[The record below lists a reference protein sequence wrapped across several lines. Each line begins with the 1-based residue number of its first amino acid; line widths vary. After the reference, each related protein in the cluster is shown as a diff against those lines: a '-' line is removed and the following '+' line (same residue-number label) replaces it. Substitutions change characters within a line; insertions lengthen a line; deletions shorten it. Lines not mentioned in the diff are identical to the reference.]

1 MLPSR
6 SSPTASRGSPSAP
19 AAAQG
24 RSCST
29 PPRPGTGS
37 PLRARKADRM
47 SEQAPRR
54 QREVLD
60 RQRLRSFLLGG
71 AAGIIAGILLAP
83 RSGRELR
90 GSIRERAG
98 EARERSRE
106 SLFEAQERMQE
117 RLSETREGPNRWP
130 EAEPDDPDRAQRGRR
145 SSGGRWGRPA
155 PASGR
160 TSTGPVT
167 AGGSRLETGP
177 VKPTSFVPT
186 VGEIS

>member
-1 MLPSR
+1 
-6 SSPTASRGSPSAP
+6 
-19 AAAQG
+19 
-24 RSCST
+24 
-29 PPRPGTGS
+29 
-37 PLRARKADRM
+37 M

-71 AAGIIAGILLAP
+71 AAGVIAGILLAP

-117 RLSETREGPNRWP
+117 RLSEVREGSGRPDPASQPPEAAPVPRAHLRDVSRDEGEPAERSEELRRKVRETRERLSENLDRPRGEGRDLRPGP
-130 EAEPDDPDRAQRGRR
+130 
-145 SSGGRWGRPA
+145 
-155 PASGR
+155 
-160 TSTGPVT
+160 
-167 AGGSRLETGP
+167 
-177 VKPTSFVPT
+177 
-186 VGEIS
+186 

>member
-1 MLPSR
+1 
-6 SSPTASRGSPSAP
+6 
-19 AAAQG
+19 
-24 RSCST
+24 
-29 PPRPGTGS
+29 
-37 PLRARKADRM
+37 M

-60 RQRLRSFLLGG
+60 RQRLRTFLLGG

-117 RLSETREGPNRWP
+117 RLSEVREGSGRSEPASPPP
-130 EAEPDDPDRAQRGRR
+130 EAEPPTPRPHLRDVSRDEGEPAERSEELRKKVRETRERLRENLDRPRGE
-145 SSGGRWGRPA
+145 GRDLRP
-155 PASGR
+155 
-160 TSTGPVT
+160 GP
-167 AGGSRLETGP
+167 
-177 VKPTSFVPT
+177 
-186 VGEIS
+186 